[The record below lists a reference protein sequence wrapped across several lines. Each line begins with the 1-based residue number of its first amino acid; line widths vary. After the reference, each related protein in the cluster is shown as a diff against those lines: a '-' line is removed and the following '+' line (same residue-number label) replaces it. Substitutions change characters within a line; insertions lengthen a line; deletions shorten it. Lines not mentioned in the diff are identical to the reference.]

1 MGIMNLVAKYLPNSI
16 KPLARKI
23 YYYKVESADK
33 DTLIPPKRLALLYGE
48 DEGKDFIA
56 VGNYILTNL
65 RQFASIDSGD
75 AVLDVGCGTGLLAV
89 PLTTYLSNGSYE
101 GFDTIPAGINWC
113 QTHITARFPK
123 FHFQVAD
130 IYHKSYNPS
139 GKIQSLNY
147 RFPFDDSRFDV
158 VILRSIF
165 THFRPEEME
174 HYLSEISRVL
184 KNGGRS
190 FITYHIINPE
200 TQELMNKN
208 RSYFNFAHKVDDNGY
223 TTDLRSLP
231 VFAYE
236 ESYLRKIYQDK
247 GLKIKEPIIYGGW
260 RIGKDL
266 RQFDFQ
272 DVIVA
277 VK

>member
-1 MGIMNLVAKYLPNSI
+1 MIAKYLPSSI
-16 KPLARKI
+16 KPVARKI
-23 YYYKVESADK
+23 YYYKVESVDK
-33 DTLIPPKRLALLYGE
+33 DSLIPPKRLALLYGE
-48 DEGKDFIA
+48 DEGKDFVA
-56 VGNYILTNL
+56 VGNYLLEKLIEY
-65 RQFASIDSGD
+65 AYVDSGD

-89 PLTTYLSNGSYE
+89 PLTTYLSEGSYD
-101 GFDTIPAGINWC
+101 GFDTIPAGIKWC

-123 FHFQVAD
+123 FHFQVAN
-130 IYHKSYNPS
+130 IYHKSYNPG
-139 GKIQSLNY
+139 GKIQTLNY
-147 RFPFDDSRFDV
+147 RFPYNDSTFNI

-165 THFRPEEME
+165 THFHSREIE

-184 KNGGRS
+184 KNGGRC

-200 TQELMNKN
+200 TKELMNKN
-208 RSYFNFAHKVDDNGY
+208 RSYFNFEHEVDVDGY
-223 TTDLRSLP
+223 TTDLRSMP

-260 RIGKDL
+260 RVGKDL
-266 RQFDFQ
+266 RQLDFQ
-272 DVIVA
+272 DIIIA